1 MFITIS
7 RSASVSIL
15 QYMEPSNVPP
25 AKILGKPGKSGSVS
39 LEELMFKG
47 EVMLFLGFEIPLHHE
62 NSAANKQLN

>member
-1 MFITIS
+1 
-7 RSASVSIL
+7 
-15 QYMEPSNVPP
+15 MEPSNVPP

-47 EVMLFLGFEIPLHHE
+47 EVMLFLGFEIPLHQE